1 MKKLLVLFAAFSFS
15 ALAGSAQTTP
25 VKAPH
30 AQHQKG
36 NKPAKT
42 PEQRAEQKAK
52 HLGQK
57 LSLSAAQT
65 EQVRQLNLA
74 RFQEMQAKRSAAAT
88 TPADKQQRHQAMK
101 ASKDQYEARLKQIL
115 SAEQYTKY
123 AQLQAEKQAKHKG
136 QHQLRK
142 AKS

>member
-15 ALAGSAQTTP
+15 AAAASAQTTP

-36 NKPAKT
+36 TKTAKT

-52 HLGQK
+52 SLSQK
-57 LSLSAAQT
+57 LGLSASQT

-74 RFQEMQAKRSAAAT
+74 RFQEMQAKRTQVATAAN
-88 TPADKQQRHQAMK
+88 KQQRHQEMK
-101 ASKDQYEARLKQIL
+101 ASKDRYEAQLKQIL

-136 QHQLRK
+136 QHQPRK
-142 AKS
+142 ARS